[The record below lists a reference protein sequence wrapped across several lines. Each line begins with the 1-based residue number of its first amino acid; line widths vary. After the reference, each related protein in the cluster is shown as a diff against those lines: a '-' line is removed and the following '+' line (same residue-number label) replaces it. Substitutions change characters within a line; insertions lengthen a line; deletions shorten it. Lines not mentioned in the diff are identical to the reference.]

1 MTRCRPVAA
10 KKDLNEVNIVN
21 FDLNNIKLE
30 LSAANSAM
38 QASKIQE
45 EMEQGWRLANEINR
59 HSAQNT
65 ATLVAGAEAS
75 IAQKELLEQ
84 QLEFTQEQNRLLSE
98 NYDKLKEMYDAQI
111 KANQEATHELKKSKR
126 FNKWMMII
134 AIIAM
139 LAAIASPIATLW
151 VAR

>member
-1 MTRCRPVAA
+1 M
-10 KKDLNEVNIVN
+10 
-21 FDLNNIKLE
+21 KLE
-30 LSAANSAM
+30 LSTATNARQLSR
-38 QASKIQE
+38 IQD
-45 EMEQGWRLANEINR
+45 EMERGWQLANEIGR
-59 HSAQNT
+59 QSAQNT

-111 KANQEATHELKKSKR
+111 KANQEATRELAKSKR

-134 AIIAM
+134 AIVAM